1 MLMLPLVAS
10 IERAMKFCQKCKI
23 IIADEQNYCAHDGQ
37 LLVADPLATAL
48 QESVGAKYS
57 VSRLIGTGS
66 MGAVYRAQHHALGD
80 VAIKVMLGPPDD
92 QKLSERFLREA
103 KALRKL
109 NNPHAVLV
117 YDLERSPTGLTYM
130 VMEMVEGQSLRD
142 ELRARGHLS
151 LEETVEIA
159 EAVCDALE
167 AAHERGII
175 HRDLKPDNIL
185 LAEENETADEDATR
199 LIKIVDFG
207 IVKLRGTQAGGEE
220 ASMQLTK
227 YGTPIGTPFYMSP
240 EQWFGDGPGFT
251 ALDGRTDIY
260 ALGCT
265 LYEALAGHAPFVGA
279 TKEEM
284 RSKHL
289 NEAPQPLYEVA
300 AHVPEP
306 VSRVILRALEKDR
319 DFRPGSAAEFAV
331 ELRRAFDESRG
342 RAKDEEERER
352 SPVIPKSKGSDAE
365 QPSLEQISQ
374 LQTTEEA
381 VVVVRDWAAGEA
393 QQLIEQVRERP
404 SSSPQ
409 AREPQAFNQ
418 AGAEPENGQAS
429 SASLQE
435 IEDPE
440 RTLEPGRFRFEAD
453 QLRPDERAAPLV
465 EAEFQKTLLLD
476 RDSSPPVKAGA
487 AAALA
492 QGQSREACEV
502 VLAQAGAW
510 RIGLLAEEVASISNW
525 RSPVPLPH
533 APPAVLGVVN
543 VRGRMLTLIDPTI
556 LLGEAGAEEERD
568 APAFIIALR
577 GDEQLALAVT
587 RVDGTIGIFAAEI
600 ELPAE
605 DTSANVTRGVI
616 QGAHGQTIVID
627 PRELFAAAMQG
638 AERRRKR

>member
-1 MLMLPLVAS
+1 
-10 IERAMKFCQKCKI
+10 
-23 IIADEQNYCAHDGQ
+23 
-37 LLVADPLATAL
+37 
-48 QESVGAKYS
+48 
-57 VSRLIGTGS
+57 
-66 MGAVYRAQHHALGD
+66 
-80 VAIKVMLGPPDD
+80 
-92 QKLSERFLREA
+92 
-103 KALRKL
+103 
-109 NNPHAVLV
+109 
-117 YDLERSPTGLTYM
+117 
-130 VMEMVEGQSLRD
+130 
-142 ELRARGHLS
+142 
-151 LEETVEIA
+151 
-159 EAVCDALE
+159 
-167 AAHERGII
+167 
-175 HRDLKPDNIL
+175 
-185 LAEENETADEDATR
+185 
-199 LIKIVDFG
+199 
-207 IVKLRGTQAGGEE
+207 
-220 ASMQLTK
+220 
-227 YGTPIGTPFYMSP
+227 
-240 EQWFGDGPGFT
+240 
-251 ALDGRTDIY
+251 
-260 ALGCT
+260 
-265 LYEALAGHAPFVGA
+265 
-279 TKEEM
+279 
-284 RSKHL
+284 
-289 NEAPQPLYEVA
+289 
-300 AHVPEP
+300 
-306 VSRVILRALEKDR
+306 
-319 DFRPGSAAEFAV
+319 
-331 ELRRAFDESRG
+331 
-342 RAKDEEERER
+342 
-352 SPVIPKSKGSDAE
+352 
-365 QPSLEQISQ
+365 
-374 LQTTEEA
+374 
-381 VVVVRDWAAGEA
+381 VRDWAAGEA

>member
-1 MLMLPLVAS
+1 
-10 IERAMKFCQKCKI
+10 MKLCQKCQI

-66 MGAVYRAQHHALGD
+66 MGAVYRARHHALGD

-130 VMEMVEGQSLRD
+130 VMEMVEGRSLRA

-151 LEETVEIA
+151 LEETIEIA

-185 LAEENETADEDATR
+185 LSDESEAADEDALR

-251 ALDGRTDIY
+251 ALDGRTDLY

-289 NEAPQPLYEVA
+289 NEAPQPLHEVA
-300 AHVPEP
+300 THVPEQ

-319 DFRPGSAAEFAV
+319 DFRPASAAEFAA
-331 ELRRAFDESRG
+331 ELRRAFDESSG
-342 RAKDEEERER
+342 QAKDEEARER
-352 SPVIPKSKGSDAE
+352 SRPVPKSKGSEAE
-365 QPSLEQISQ
+365 QPGPEQISQ

-381 VVVVRDWAAGEA
+381 VSVVRDWAAGEA

-404 SSSPQ
+404 PASPQ
-409 AREPQAFNQ
+409 AREPQALNQ
-418 AGAEPENGQAS
+418 AGAEPENGQALP
-429 SASLQE
+429 ASLME

-453 QLRPDERAAPLV
+453 QLRPDERGTPLV
-465 EAEFQKTLLLD
+465 ESEFQKTLLLN
-476 RDSSPPVKAGA
+476 RDSSHAPEKAGA
-487 AAALA
+487 EALLA

-502 VLAQAGAW
+502 VLAQAGPW

-543 VRGRMLTLIDPTI
+543 VRGRMLTLIDPSI
-556 LLGEAGAEEERD
+556 LLGEAGDEKEMA
-568 APAFIIALR
+568 APTFIIALR

-605 DTSANVTRGVI
+605 GTSANVMRGVI
-616 QGAHGQTIVID
+616 QGAHGQTIVLD

>member
-1 MLMLPLVAS
+1 
-10 IERAMKFCQKCKI
+10 
-23 IIADEQNYCAHDGQ
+23 
-37 LLVADPLATAL
+37 
-48 QESVGAKYS
+48 
-57 VSRLIGTGS
+57 
-66 MGAVYRAQHHALGD
+66 
-80 VAIKVMLGPPDD
+80 
-92 QKLSERFLREA
+92 
-103 KALRKL
+103 
-109 NNPHAVLV
+109 
-117 YDLERSPTGLTYM
+117 
-130 VMEMVEGQSLRD
+130 
-142 ELRARGHLS
+142 
-151 LEETVEIA
+151 
-159 EAVCDALE
+159 
-167 AAHERGII
+167 
-175 HRDLKPDNIL
+175 
-185 LAEENETADEDATR
+185 
-199 LIKIVDFG
+199 
-207 IVKLRGTQAGGEE
+207 
-220 ASMQLTK
+220 MQLTK

-289 NEAPQPLYEVA
+289 NEAPQPLHEVA
-300 AHVPEP
+300 AHVPES

-319 DFRPGSAAEFAV
+319 DFRPASAAEFAA
-331 ELRRAFDESRG
+331 ELRRAFDESSGQAKNEEARG
-342 RAKDEEERER
+342 RSRAV
-352 SPVIPKSKGSDAE
+352 PNLKGSEAE
-365 QPSLEQISQ
+365 QPGPEQISQ

-381 VVVVRDWAAGEA
+381 VSVVRDWAAGEA

-404 SSSPQ
+404 PASHQ
-409 AREPQAFNQ
+409 AREPQALNQ
-418 AGAEPENGQAS
+418 AGAEPENGQALP
-429 SASLQE
+429 ASPTE

-453 QLRPDERAAPLV
+453 QLRPDERGTPTN
-465 EAEFQKTLLLD
+465 ESEFQKTLLLD
-476 RDSSPPVKAGA
+476 RDSPPEKAGA
-487 AAALA
+487 EALLA

-510 RIGLLAEEVASISNW
+510 HLGLLAEEVASISNW

-543 VRGRMLTLIDPTI
+543 VRGRMLTLIDPSI
-556 LLGEAGAEEERD
+556 LLGEAGAEKEFA

-587 RVDGTIGIFAAEI
+587 RVDGTIGIFTAEI

-605 DTSANVTRGVI
+605 GTSANVMRGII
-616 QGAHGQTIVID
+616 QGAHGQTIVLD